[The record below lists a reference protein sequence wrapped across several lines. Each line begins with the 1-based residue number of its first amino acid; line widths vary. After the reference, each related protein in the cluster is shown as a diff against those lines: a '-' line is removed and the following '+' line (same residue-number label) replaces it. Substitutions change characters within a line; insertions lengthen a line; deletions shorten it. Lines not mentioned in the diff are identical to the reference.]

1 MGTEVIMPKVDMVM
15 DTGTFVEWLKKEG
28 DHVEKGEP
36 LFIVL
41 TDKANIEVE
50 APAGGTLAGL
60 RAQPNDVIPVT
71 EVIAYILEPGE
82 ALPSAVGAPAQ
93 AAPTAFVPA
102 VAPHPSPVTT
112 DVEVSKAEAPART
125 AQPGRAGSGK
135 VRATPAARRLAA
147 ELGVDLALVSG
158 RGTHGRIHTADVQA
172 FAEHWPLR
180 AAEQPLGAAEQA
192 LGAAEQSLSTVVRP
206 AAAAPALRPE
216 VAALQIPLPVARQKQ
231 VVPLVGPRK
240 VIAER
245 MAYSAFTAPH
255 ITLSLRVDMSEAT
268 RLRARVQDPIEQKT
282 GQRLS
287 FTAIVARAVAAV
299 LPLHPFLNASL
310 QDDRIILW
318 DDVHL
323 GIATSLENYSPE
335 GTYPQG
341 GPMGGLIVPVIREA
355 QTKSLEQIVSV
366 LADLVERARAKRL
379 SPAEMSGSTFTISNL
394 GMFGIESFTAII
406 NPPESAIL
414 AVGKIVDTPASAES
428 GVELRPLM
436 NLTLSADHRVVDG
449 ATAAHFLAG
458 LKATLENPY
467 LLI

>member
-1 MGTEVIMPKVDMVM
+1 MATEVIMPKVDMVM
-15 DTGTFVEWLKKEG
+15 ETGTFVEWLKKEG
-28 DHVEKGEP
+28 DRVEKGEP

-50 APAGGTLAGL
+50 ASAAGILAGL

-71 EVIAYILEPGE
+71 EVIAYLLEPGE
-82 ALPSAVGAPAQ
+82 TLPAPAGAATLSA
-93 AAPTAFVPA
+93 AAPPVPA
-102 VAPHPSPVTT
+102 AAPPAPAATEA
-112 DVEVSKAEAPART
+112 EVSKAEA
-125 AQPGRAGSGK
+125 GNGK
-135 VRATPAARRLAA
+135 VRATPAARRVAA

-158 RGTHGRIHTADVQA
+158 RGTRGRIHTADVQA
-172 FAEHWPLR
+172 FAEQR
-180 AAEQPLGAAEQA
+180 PLGAAGQPSA
-192 LGAAEQSLSTVVRP
+192 PAVQP
-206 AAAAPALRPE
+206 AAAIPALRPE
-216 VAALQIPLPVARQKQ
+216 VAASTIPLPVARQKQ
-231 VVPLVGPRK
+231 VVPLAGPRK
-240 VIAER
+240 IIAER

-268 RLRARVQDPIEQKT
+268 RLRARVQGPIEQKT

-287 FTAIVARAVAAV
+287 FTAIVARAAAAV

-310 QDDRIILW
+310 QDDSIILW
-318 DDVHL
+318 EDVHL
-323 GIATSLENYSPE
+323 GIATSLEDY
-335 GTYPQG
+335 
-341 GPMGGLIVPVIREA
+341 LIVPVIREA
-355 QTKSLEQIVSV
+355 QTKSLEQIVSA

-379 SPAEMSGSTFTISNL
+379 APAEMSGSTFTISNL

-414 AVGKIVDTPASAES
+414 AVGKIVDTPVSTES
-428 GVELRPLM
+428 GGELRPLM